1 MPITVKIN
9 RYKDLSRKDNIRM
22 SIKSSFA
29 EFAGRSSYWFLH
41 NVFHGGSS
49 LPGKITLKLDPNILS
64 EFSKKYDLVII
75 TGTNGK
81 TLTTALS
88 TRVLREK
95 YPQVVTNPSGSNMEQ
110 GIVTAFITAPRAKQK
125 GLAVLEVD
133 EANVRMVTKH
143 IQPIAIVM
151 TNLFRDQMDRYG
163 EIYTTYDKI
172 LAGVKLAP
180 KATIIA
186 NGDEQIFNT
195 KDLPNPVIYYGFAND
210 HQEDL
215 RAPANT
221 DGLLCPKCQHILH
234 FHNITYASLGEY
246 FCPNCGFHRPELTY
260 KVTAIGS
267 MTPTSSKFQIDGH
280 PFEIGVG
287 GLYNIYN
294 ALAAYSLGRFLG
306 VSPAQIQN
314 AFQADEHVFGRQE
327 IINVDGKE
335 VTLVLVKN
343 PVGLNQVI
351 DMVLTDPEPFSFGF
365 LLNAHYADGIDTSW
379 IWDGNF
385 EKLNNHSIKKFF
397 TGGERYKDI
406 STRLTMAGINDIEEE
421 PDLAKVIDKIKQMP
435 TKHVYVL
442 SSYTAM
448 LQLRK
453 ELSERKYIQGGMD

>member
-1 MPITVKIN
+1 
-9 RYKDLSRKDNIRM
+9 M
-22 SIKSSFA
+22 SIQSSFA

-64 EFSKKYDLVII
+64 EFAKKYDLVII

-88 TRVLREK
+88 VRVLREK
-95 YPQVVTNPSGSNMEQ
+95 YSNVVTNPSGSNMEQ
-110 GIVTAFITAPRAKQK
+110 GIVTAFITAPRAKKK

-180 KATIIA
+180 QATIIA

-195 KDLPNPVIYYGFAND
+195 KDLPNPVIYYGFDND
-210 HQEDL
+210 HQDDL
-215 RAPANT
+215 RASANT

-246 FCPNCGFHRPELTY
+246 FCPHCGFHRPELKY
-260 KVTAIGS
+260 RVTKLGQ
-267 MTPTSSKFQIDGH
+267 MTPTSSTFSIDGH
-280 PFEIGVG
+280 EFEIGVG

-306 VSPAQIQN
+306 VTPEQIQN

-365 LLNAHYADGIDTSW
+365 LLNANYADGIDTSW

-385 EKLNNHSIKKFF
+385 EKLNVPRIAHYF

-406 STRLTMAGINDIEEE
+406 STRLRMAGIEHIQEE
-421 PDLAKVIDKIKQMP
+421 PDLTKVIDTIKTMP
-435 TKHVYVL
+435 TKHVYLL

-453 ELSERKYIQGGMD
+453 ELAERKYIQGGMN

>member
-1 MPITVKIN
+1 
-9 RYKDLSRKDNIRM
+9 M
-22 SIKSSFA
+22 SIRSSFA

-64 EFSKKYDLVII
+64 EFAKKYDLVII

-88 TRVLREK
+88 VRVAREK
-95 YPQVVTNPSGSNMEQ
+95 YQDVVTNPSGSNMEQ

-125 GLAVLEVD
+125 GLAILEVD

-143 IQPIAIVM
+143 IRPIAIVM

-180 KATIIA
+180 QATIIA

-210 HQEDL
+210 HQDDL

-234 FHNITYASLGEY
+234 FHNLTYASLGEY
-246 FCPNCGFHRPELTY
+246 FCPHCGFHRPELTY
-260 KVTAIGS
+260 KVTALGN
-267 MTPTSSKFQIDGH
+267 MTPTSSKFEIDGH
-280 PFEIGVG
+280 QFEIGVG

-306 VSPAQIQN
+306 ITPEQIQH
-314 AFQADEHVFGRQE
+314 AFEADEHVFGRQE
-327 IINVDGKE
+327 IIDVDGKR

-351 DMVLTDPEPFSFGF
+351 DMVLTEPQPFSFGF
-365 LLNAHYADGIDTSW
+365 LLNANYADGIDTSW

-385 EKLNNHSIKKFF
+385 EKLNDSRIKAFF

-406 STRLTMAGINDIEEE
+406 STRLKMAGIDQLQEE
-421 PDLAKVIDKIKQMP
+421 PNLTKVIDLIKELP
-435 TKHVYVL
+435 TDNVYLL

>member
-1 MPITVKIN
+1 
-9 RYKDLSRKDNIRM
+9 M
-22 SIKSSFA
+22 SIKSSIA

-64 EFSKKYDLVII
+64 EFAKKYDLVII

-88 TRVLREK
+88 VRVLREK
-95 YPQVVTNPSGSNMEQ
+95 YPNVITNPSGSNMEQ
-110 GIVTAFITAPRAKQK
+110 GIVTTFITAPRSKKK

-133 EANVRMVTKH
+133 EANVRMVTKY

-180 KATIIA
+180 HATIIA

-195 KDLPNPVIYYGFAND
+195 KELPNPVIYYGFAND
-210 HQEDL
+210 HQKDL

-234 FHNITYASLGEY
+234 FHNLTYASLGEY
-246 FCPNCGFHRPELTY
+246 FCPHCGFHRPELKY
-260 KVTAIGS
+260 QVTKLGK
-267 MTPTSSKFQIDGH
+267 MTPTSSKFSIDDH
-280 PFEIGVG
+280 EFEIGVG

-306 VSPAQIQN
+306 VTPEQIQT

-365 LLNAHYADGIDTSW
+365 LLNANYADGIDTSW

-385 EKLNNHSIKKFF
+385 EKLNNPRIVHYF

-406 STRLTMAGINDIEEE
+406 STRLRMAGIEQIEEE
-421 PDLAKVIDKIKQMP
+421 PDLTKVIDAIKQMP
-435 TKHVYVL
+435 TKHIYLL

-453 ELSERKYIQGGMD
+453 ELAEQKYIQGGMG